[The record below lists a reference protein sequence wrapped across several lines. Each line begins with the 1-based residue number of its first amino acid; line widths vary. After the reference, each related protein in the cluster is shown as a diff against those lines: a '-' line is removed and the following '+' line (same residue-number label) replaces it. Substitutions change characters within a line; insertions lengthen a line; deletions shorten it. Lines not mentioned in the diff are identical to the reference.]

1 MPTNGQHMLVP
12 VQQSCAHGAGITSDI
27 DAAGVQE
34 HCHTP
39 ATSAVLFVTGE
50 MVELAMQRRGK
61 TSAATMWGK
70 CQL

>member
-1 MPTNGQHMLVP
+1 MP
-12 VQQSCAHGAGITSDI
+12 AHDAGITSEI
-27 DAAGVQE
+27 NTVGVQE
-34 HCHTP
+34 HCHPP